1 MSLFNIVS
9 NLLSSSSSSTWN
21 DDWASTSSSSSSSVT
36 VTSMIVIS
44 IVMAIGWGVVLEI
57 SKRWL
62 YKNYLPSTSWWHT
75 RAVRPT
81 TQMMQNFGYPTEPT
95 RQFPNA
101 VTEEM
106 ARDFYAYLSTLCAQH
121 FVSALLLVPVVWYGW
136 DGDNTSDTMKT
147 LFLLGTLSDVGFDIY
162 DATKLTAR
170 AFFSSKLSSLSTIPI
185 DFWVVVVPMHHVL
198 AMSLVIPM
206 NLYYID
212 LPAYHQT
219 ALSLLMAS
227 SLCYSLGNYKFS
239 LDVQGS
245 IGALYQYKACV
256 LIQFG
261 IILYT
266 RIYLWFPAMATILKH
281 FYDQNDMTFFYFGS
295 AIGLIFSIFNMVL
308 LADGCKAA
316 FKWLPRSFS
325 SVSSSNKEAASTSD
339 GSFSNPVSFEEEE
352 VDEGA
357 SFSQLRRLSQEH
369 LRLRSSLAAFQR
381 LHDMDKFKDM

>member
-1 MSLFNIVS
+1 
-9 NLLSSSSSSTWN
+9 
-21 DDWASTSSSSSSSVT
+21 
-36 VTSMIVIS
+36 
-44 IVMAIGWGVVLEI
+44 
-57 SKRWL
+57 
-62 YKNYLPSTSWWHT
+62 
-75 RAVRPT
+75 
-81 TQMMQNFGYPTEPT
+81 MMQNFGYPKEPT
-95 RQFPNA
+95 EQFPSA
-101 VTEEM
+101 VTEDM

-121 FVSALLLVPVVWYGW
+121 FVSALLIIPVVWYGW
-136 DGDNTSDTMKT
+136 DDTTETMKT

-170 AFFSSKLSSLSTIPI
+170 AFFSSSSKMSSSLSPIPI

-212 LPAYHQT
+212 LPEYHQT

-239 LDVQGS
+239 LDVQRS
-245 IGALYQYKACV
+245 VSALYQYKACV

-266 RIYLWFPAMATILKH
+266 RVYLWFPAMTTILKH
-281 FYDQNDMTFFYFGS
+281 FYAQNDMTFFYVGF

-316 FKWLPRSFS
+316 LKWLPRSFS
-325 SVSSSNKEAASTSD
+325 SVSSSKKETSTAS
-339 GSFSNPVSFEEEE
+339 GSTCSTPVSFEEKEEE
-352 VDEGA
+352 VVEGA
-357 SFSQLRRLSQEH
+357 SFKQLRRLSQEH